1 MMKWKALIEKSKHF
15 LLVSLLMIITF
26 CYAMFQGGFVS
37 WFVFFTVSP
46 FLLYAFIFLLVKEDI
61 LLVERK
67 IEPSHVESGQSAK
80 VTITVERKTRF
91 PFAYMMMEEL
101 VNSEALVQSRVQ
113 GTNSIKFVGF
123 RKKFSWDYVLE
134 NMSRGEHRYLG
145 VTIVFCD
152 FFGWA
157 KKRITAEKEQVILVY
172 PRVREMRYAALQTKF
187 DVGTMMSP
195 YSIVKDTSMAVGL
208 REYVPGDRFSWIH
221 WKSFAKTQ
229 TLQSKEFEDRQ
240 SQELMLVLHAGKSP
254 LFEEKIEL
262 VASMLQTIVGERG
275 DISFVSAGSNTK
287 VFPIIQGNKQLDQV
301 MHHLA
306 AIKPAETVKFQLR
319 DQQVFK
325 HIATLLYVTSEV
337 SDELLHS
344 LANMVKS
351 CICFVVAEQPPMQT
365 ELAKRYRQ
373 IHVVHVNP
381 TDYYHL
387 FTEVMKP

>member
-1 MMKWKALIEKSKHF
+1 MRKWQALIEKSKHY
-15 LLVSLLMIITF
+15 LLVSLLMILTF

-67 IEPSHVESGQSAK
+67 IEPSRVESGQSAK

-101 VNSEALVQSRVQ
+101 VNSEVLIQSRVQ
-113 GTNSIKFVGF
+113 GTNTIKFVGF
-123 RKKFSWDYVLE
+123 RKKFSWNYVLG

-145 VTIVFCD
+145 VNIVFCD

-157 KKRITAEKEQVILVY
+157 KKRVVANKEQVILVY
-172 PRVREMRYAALQTKF
+172 PRVHEMRYAALQTKF

-240 SQELMLVLHAGKSP
+240 SQELMLVLHAGKSS

-262 VASMLQTIVGERG
+262 VASMLQTIVKERG
-275 DISFVSAGSNTK
+275 DISFVSAGFNTK

-306 AIKPAETVKFQLR
+306 AIKPAETVKFQFR

-325 HIATLLYVTSEV
+325 HVATLLYVTNEV
-337 SDELLHS
+337 SDELIHS

-351 CICFVVAEQPPMQT
+351 CICFVVAEEPPMQT
-365 ELAKRYRQ
+365 NLAKRYRQ
-373 IHVVHVNP
+373 IRVVHVNP

>member
-1 MMKWKALIEKSKHF
+1 MKKWQALIEKSKHF
-15 LLVSLLMIITF
+15 LLISLLMIITF

-67 IEPSHVESGQSAK
+67 IEPSCVESGQSAK

-101 VNSEALVQSRVQ
+101 VNSEVLIQSRVQ
-113 GTNSIKFVGF
+113 GTNTIKFVGF
-123 RKKFSWDYVLE
+123 RKKFSWNYVLG

-145 VTIVFCD
+145 VNIVFCD

-157 KKRITAEKEQVILVY
+157 KKRVVADKEQVILVY

-262 VASMLQTIVGERG
+262 VASMLQTIVKERG
-275 DISFVSAGSNTK
+275 DISFVSAGFNTK

-306 AIKPAETVKFQLR
+306 AIKPAETVKFQFR

-325 HIATLLYVTSEV
+325 HVATLLYVTNEV
-337 SDELLHS
+337 SDELIHS

-351 CICFVVAEQPPMQT
+351 CICFVVAEEPPMQT
-365 ELAKRYRQ
+365 NLAKRYRQ
-373 IHVVHVNP
+373 IQVVHVNP

>member
-1 MMKWKALIEKSKHF
+1 MKKWKALIEKSKHF

-91 PFAYMMMEEL
+91 PFVYMMMEEL

-157 KKRITAEKEQVILVY
+157 KKRVTAEKEQVILVY

-240 SQELMLVLHAGKSP
+240 SQELMLILHAGKSP

-344 LANMVKS
+344 LANMVKN

-381 TDYYHL
+381 TDYYNL

>member
-1 MMKWKALIEKSKHF
+1 MKKWRALIEKSKHF

-37 WFVFFTVSP
+37 WFVFFSVSP

-157 KKRITAEKEQVILVY
+157 KKRVTAEKEQVILVY

-221 WKSFAKTQ
+221 WKSYAKTQ

-240 SQELMLVLHAGKSP
+240 SQELMLVLHAGKST

-275 DISFVSAGSNTK
+275 DISFLSAGSNTK
-287 VFPIIQGNKQLDQV
+287 VFPIIQGNKQLDQI

>member
-1 MMKWKALIEKSKHF
+1 MKKWQALIEKSKHF

-67 IEPSHVESGQSAK
+67 IDPSHVESGQSTK

-113 GTNSIKFVGF
+113 GTNTIKFVGF
-123 RKKFSWDYVLE
+123 KKKFSWNYMLE

-145 VTIVFCD
+145 VNIVFCD

-157 KKRITAEKEQVILVY
+157 KKRVVAEKEQVILVY
-172 PRVREMRYAALQTKF
+172 PRVREMKYAALQTKF

-275 DISFVSAGSNTK
+275 DISFTSAGSETK

-344 LANMVKS
+344 LATMVKS
-351 CICFVVAEQPPMQT
+351 CICFVVAEQPPTQS
-365 ELAKRYRQ
+365 ELAKRYKQ
-373 IHVVHVNP
+373 IQVVHVNP

>member
-1 MMKWKALIEKSKHF
+1 MKKWQALIEKSKHF

-46 FLLYAFIFLLVKEDI
+46 FLLYALIFLLVKEDI

-67 IEPSHVESGQSAK
+67 IEPPRVESGQSAK

-101 VNSEALVQSRVQ
+101 VNSEVLIQSRVQ
-113 GTNSIKFVGF
+113 GTNTIKFVGF
-123 RKKFSWDYVLE
+123 RKKFSWNYVLG

-145 VTIVFCD
+145 VNIVFCD

-157 KKRITAEKEQVILVY
+157 KKRVVADKEQVILVY

-240 SQELMLVLHAGKSP
+240 SQELMLLLHAGKSS

-262 VASMLQTIVGERG
+262 VASMLQTIVKERG
-275 DISFVSAGSNTK
+275 DISFVSAGFNTK

-306 AIKPAETVKFQLR
+306 AIKPAETVKFQFR

-325 HIATLLYVTSEV
+325 HVATLLYVTNEV
-337 SDELLHS
+337 SDELIHS

-351 CICFVVAEQPPMQT
+351 CICFVVAEEPPMQT
-365 ELAKRYRQ
+365 NLAKRYRQ
-373 IHVVHVNP
+373 IQVVHVNP

>member
-1 MMKWKALIEKSKHF
+1 MKKWQALIEKSKHF

-46 FLLYAFIFLLVKEDI
+46 FLLYAFIFLLVKEEI

-67 IEPSHVESGQSAK
+67 IEPSHVECGQSAK

-91 PFAYMMMEEL
+91 PFVYMMMEEL
-101 VNSEALVQSRVQ
+101 VDSEVLVQSRVQ
-113 GTNSIKFVGF
+113 GTNTIKFVGF
-123 RKKFSWDYVLE
+123 RKKFSWNYILE

-145 VTIVFCD
+145 VNIVFCD

-157 KKRITAEKEQVILVY
+157 KKRVTAKKEQVILVY
-172 PRVREMRYAALQTKF
+172 PRVREIRYAALQTKY

-229 TLQSKEFEDRQ
+229 TLKSKEFEDRQ

-262 VASMLQTIVGERG
+262 VASMLQTIVEERG
-275 DISFVSAGSNTK
+275 DISFVSAGSKTK

-306 AIKPAETVKFQLR
+306 AIKPAETVKFQLQ

-325 HIATLLYVTSEV
+325 HVATLLYVTSEV

-344 LANMVKS
+344 LANMVKG

-365 ELAKRYRQ
+365 ELAKRYKQ
-373 IHVVHVNP
+373 IQVVHVNP

>member
-1 MMKWKALIEKSKHF
+1 MKKWQALIEKSKHF

-46 FLLYAFIFLLVKEDI
+46 FLLYAIIFLLVKEDI

-101 VNSEALVQSRVQ
+101 VNSEALVQSRVL
-113 GTNSIKFVGF
+113 GTNTIKFVGF

-145 VTIVFCD
+145 VNIVFCD

-157 KKRITAEKEQVILVY
+157 KKKVVAEKEQVILVY

-262 VASMLQTIVGERG
+262 VASMLQTIVEERG
-275 DISFVSAGSNTK
+275 DISFVSAGSKSK
-287 VFPIIQGNKQLDQV
+287 VFPIIQGNKQLDKV
-301 MHHLA
+301 MYHLA
-306 AIKPAETVKFQLR
+306 AIKPAETVKFQIR

-325 HIATLLYVTSEV
+325 HVATLLYVTNEV

-351 CICFVVAEQPPMQT
+351 CICFVVAEQPPLQT
-365 ELAKRYRQ
+365 ELAKRYKQ
-373 IHVVHVNP
+373 IQVVHVNP
-381 TDYYHL
+381 TDFYHL

>member
-1 MMKWKALIEKSKHF
+1 MKKWQALIEKSKHF

-46 FLLYAFIFLLVKEDI
+46 FLLYAFIFLLVKENI
-61 LLVERK
+61 LQVERK
-67 IEPSHVESGQSAK
+67 IEPSHVECGQSAK
-80 VTITVERKTRF
+80 VTVTVERKTRF

-113 GTNSIKFVGF
+113 GTNTIKFVGF

-145 VTIVFCD
+145 VNIIFCD

-157 KKRITAEKEQVILVY
+157 KKRVTAEKEQVILVY

-275 DISFVSAGSNTK
+275 DISFVSAGAKTDVFSN
-287 VFPIIQGNKQLDQV
+287 IQGNKQLDQV
-301 MHHLA
+301 MYHLA
-306 AIKPAETVKFQLR
+306 AIKPAEVVKFQLR

-351 CICFVVAEQPPMQT
+351 CICIVVAERPPMQT
-365 ELAKRYRQ
+365 ELAKRYKQ
-373 IHVVHVNP
+373 IRVVYVNP

>member
-1 MMKWKALIEKSKHF
+1 MKKWKVLIEKSKHF
-15 LLVSLLMIITF
+15 LLVTLLIIFTF

-46 FLLYAFIFLLVKEDI
+46 FLLYAFVFLLVREEI
-61 LLVERK
+61 LLVERG
-67 IEPSHVESGQSAK
+67 IEPSHIESGQSAK

-101 VNSEALVQSRVQ
+101 VNSESLVQSKVQ
-113 GTNSIKFVGF
+113 GANAVMFVGF
-123 RKKFSWDYVLE
+123 KKKFSWSYMLE
-134 NMSRGEHRYLG
+134 NMPRGEHRYLG
-145 VTIVFCD
+145 VTIVFSD

-157 KKRITAEKEQVILVY
+157 KKSVSAKKEQVILIY
-172 PRVREMRYAALQTKF
+172 PRVREMKYAALQTKF
-187 DVGTMMSP
+187 DAGSMMSP

-240 SQELMLVLHAGKSP
+240 SQELMLVLNAKKSP

-262 VASMLQTIVGERG
+262 VASILQTIVDERG
-275 DISFVSAGSNTK
+275 DISFVSAGAKTK
-287 VFPIIQGNKQLDQV
+287 VFPLIQGNKQLDQV

-306 AIKPAETVKFQLR
+306 AIKSTENIKFQLR
-319 DQQVFK
+319 DQRAFK
-325 HIATLLYVTSEV
+325 HVATMLYVTSEV
-337 SDELLHS
+337 SDELLHT
-344 LANMVKS
+344 LATMVKS
-351 CICFVVAEQPPMQT
+351 CICFVVAEQSPIQT
-365 ELAKRYRQ
+365 DLSKRYKQ
-373 IHVVHVNP
+373 VQVVHVNP
-381 TDYYHL
+381 LDYYHL

>member
-1 MMKWKALIEKSKHF
+1 MKKWQALIEKSKHF

-46 FLLYAFIFLLVKEDI
+46 FLLYALIFLLVKEDI

-67 IEPSHVESGQSAK
+67 IEPSHVESGQSTK

-101 VNSEALVQSRVQ
+101 VNSESLVQSRVR
-113 GTNSIKFVGF
+113 GTNTIKFVGF
-123 RKKFSWDYVLE
+123 KKKFSWDYVLE

-145 VTIVFCD
+145 VNIVFCD

-157 KKRITAEKEQVILVY
+157 KKRVVAEKEQVILVY
-172 PRVREMRYAALQTKF
+172 PRVREMKYAALQTKF

-254 LFEEKIEL
+254 LFEDKIEL
-262 VASMLQTIVGERG
+262 VASMLQTIIRERG
-275 DISFVSAGSNTK
+275 DISFVSAGSKTK

-301 MHHLA
+301 MYHLA

-344 LANMVKS
+344 LATMVKS

-365 ELAKRYRQ
+365 ELAKRYKQ

>member
-1 MMKWKALIEKSKHF
+1 MKKWQALIEKSKHF

-46 FLLYAFIFLLVKEDI
+46 FLLYAFIFLLVKEEI

-67 IEPSHVESGQSAK
+67 IEPSHVECGQSAK

-91 PFAYMMMEEL
+91 PFVYMMMEEL
-101 VNSEALVQSRVQ
+101 VDSEALVQSRVQ
-113 GTNSIKFVGF
+113 GTNTIKFVGF
-123 RKKFSWDYVLE
+123 RKKFSWNYILE

-145 VTIVFCD
+145 VNIVFCD

-157 KKRITAEKEQVILVY
+157 KKRVTAKKEQVILVY
-172 PRVREMRYAALQTKF
+172 PRVREMRYAALQTKY

-229 TLQSKEFEDRQ
+229 TLKSKEFEDRQ

-262 VASMLQTIVGERG
+262 VASMLQTIVEERG
-275 DISFVSAGSNTK
+275 DISFVSAGSKTK

-306 AIKPAETVKFQLR
+306 AIKPAETVKFQLQ

-325 HIATLLYVTSEV
+325 HVATLLYVTSEV

-344 LANMVKS
+344 LANMVKG

-365 ELAKRYRQ
+365 ELAKRYKQ
-373 IHVVHVNP
+373 IQVVHVNP

>member
-1 MMKWKALIEKSKHF
+1 MKKWQALIEKSKHF

-46 FLLYAFIFLLVKEDI
+46 FLLYAFIFLLVKENI

-67 IEPSHVESGQSAK
+67 IEPSHVECGQSAK
-80 VTITVERKTRF
+80 VTVTVERKTRF

-113 GTNSIKFVGF
+113 GTNTIKFVGF

-145 VTIVFCD
+145 VNIDFCD

-157 KKRITAEKEQVILVY
+157 KKRVTAEKEQVILVY

-262 VASMLQTIVGERG
+262 VASMLQTIVEERG
-275 DISFVSAGSNTK
+275 DISFVSAGSKTN
-287 VFPIIQGNKQLDQV
+287 VFPNIQGNKRLDQV
-301 MHHLA
+301 MYHLA
-306 AIKPAETVKFQLR
+306 AIKPTEDVKFQLR

-351 CICFVVAEQPPMQT
+351 CICLVVAERPPMQT
-365 ELAKRYRQ
+365 ELAKRYKQ
-373 IHVVHVNP
+373 IRVVYVNP

>member
-1 MMKWKALIEKSKHF
+1 MKKWQALIEKSKHF

-46 FLLYAFIFLLVKEDI
+46 FLLYAFIFLLVKEKI

-67 IEPSHVESGQSAK
+67 IEPSHVECGQSAK

-91 PFAYMMMEEL
+91 PFVYMMMEEL
-101 VNSEALVQSRVQ
+101 VDSEVLVQSRVQ
-113 GTNSIKFVGF
+113 GTNTVKFVGF
-123 RKKFSWDYVLE
+123 GKKFSWNYILE

-145 VTIVFCD
+145 VNIVFCD

-157 KKRITAEKEQVILVY
+157 KKRVTAKKEQVILVY
-172 PRVREMRYAALQTKF
+172 PRVREMRYAALQTKY

-229 TLQSKEFEDRQ
+229 TLKSKEFEDRQ

-262 VASMLQTIVGERG
+262 VASMLQTIVEERG
-275 DISFVSAGSNTK
+275 DISFVSAGSKTK

-306 AIKPAETVKFQLR
+306 AIKPAETVKFQLQ

-325 HIATLLYVTSEV
+325 HVATLLYVTSEV

-344 LANMVKS
+344 LANMVKG
-351 CICFVVAEQPPMQT
+351 CICFVVAEKPPMQT
-365 ELAKRYRQ
+365 ELAKRYKQ
-373 IHVVHVNP
+373 IQVVHVNP